1 MTHAS
6 APSQQAL
13 EREAPLSIFSQCHAG
28 ITRQL
33 EAFGALPQ
41 LVEAAQRARA
51 LAAAT
56 LALFD
61 DAVLEHHLE
70 EEKDLFPA
78 VLRSAAAGDERE
90 HAAAMVQRLTSEHRA
105 LEALWQRLAPAVREA
120 AHGRAAQVD
129 AALVQELVGG
139 YLQHARFEEQAFLP
153 LAETVLRRDGNHIAA
168 LGLAL
173 HLRHVPQPAGH
184 V

>member
-6 APSQQAL
+6 APGQQPVDPD
-13 EREAPLSIFSQCHAG
+13 APLAAFSQCHAG

-51 LAAAT
+51 VAAAT

-61 DAVLEHHLE
+61 DAVFEHHAE

-78 VLRSAAAGDERE
+78 VLRSAAAGRERE
-90 HAAAMVQRLTSEHRA
+90 QAAAMVQRLTSEHRA
-105 LEALWQRLAPAVREA
+105 LEALWRRLAPAVRDA
-120 AHGRAAQVD
+120 AHGRATQLDGKV
-129 AALVQELVGG
+129 VEELVSG
-139 YLQHARFEEQAFLP
+139 YLQHARFEEQSFLP
-153 LAETVLRRDGNHIAA
+153 LAGTVLRRDGNHLAA

-173 HLRHVPQPAGH
+173 HLRHVPRPAGYL
-184 V
+184 